1 MLRTPWA
8 FPPSPPET
16 ASRGHRQARGG
27 LQRRSSST
35 RPLVPDEVILGIV
48 RSGSPAGLR
57 PGLYSGRLPPD
68 IPQAEAM
75 EEGLEIDEV
84 LSIEADDQLIIE
96 RLSGDGLQRLRR
108 QLHVAR
114 TPCA

>member
-1 MLRTPWA
+1 
-8 FPPSPPET
+8 
-16 ASRGHRQARGG
+16 
-27 LQRRSSST
+27 
-35 RPLVPDEVILGIV
+35 
-48 RSGSPAGLR
+48 
-57 PGLYSGRLPPD
+57 
-68 IPQAEAM
+68 M